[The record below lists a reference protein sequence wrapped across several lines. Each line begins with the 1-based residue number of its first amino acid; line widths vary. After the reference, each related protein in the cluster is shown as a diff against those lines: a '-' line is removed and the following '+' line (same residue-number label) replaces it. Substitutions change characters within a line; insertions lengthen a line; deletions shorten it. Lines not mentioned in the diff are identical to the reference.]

1 MQQFVL
7 IMIND
12 IKSRHTM
19 TGFFNIVKNEEKN
32 CNTR

>member
-19 TGFFNIVKNEEKN
+19 TGFFNIVINEEKN